1 MIRIEG
7 GESILNIPY
16 AEMSV
21 DPDLIAGFVT
31 AVIIFAKAPIRTI
44 RKAAYDILI
53 ELREHVLILL
63 VVDPVADEAPYREG
77 MLRILDQFEELHA
90 NRLANFEGDIRVFRE
105 SALLILKEFPYMKI
119 DLDLIPQ
126 SVKGDPIG
134 FRVGQTDKK
143 LEELD
148 GFINGKRTVAEILDL
163 IDLPENE
170 VIGLLSILARFHWIE
185 FRKRISDND
194 VLDRSRCSEDALK
207 RLRMQYGKP
216 LEELLDYF
224 NGTRTVKEILD
235 LLPYDTNAL
244 WFLINRLVEIGCL
257 AHSAQV

>member
-53 ELREHVLILL
+53 ELRDHVLILL
-63 VVDPVADEAPYREG
+63 VVDPVADETPYRES
-77 MLRILDQFEELHA
+77 MLRILEKFEELHKH
-90 NRLANFEGDIRVFRE
+90 RLMNFEGDIRVFRE
-105 SALLILKEFPYMKI
+105 SALMILKEFPYLKI

-126 SVKGDPIG
+126 PVKGEAMG

-143 LEELD
+143 LEQLD
-148 GFINGKRTVAEILDL
+148 GFINGKRTVGEILDL
-163 IDLPENE
+163 IDLPEDE
-170 VIGLLSILARFHWIE
+170 VIGLLSMLAKFHWIE
-185 FRKRISDND
+185 FKKRISDND
-194 VLDRSRCSEDALK
+194 ILDRIRCSEEALK
-207 RLRMQYGKP
+207 RLKMQYGKP
-216 LEELLDYF
+216 LEELLDCF
-224 NGTRTVKEILD
+224 NGSRSVKDVLD
-235 LLPYDTNAL
+235 ILPYDKNAC

-257 AHSAQV
+257 AQAVQD